1 MHKSLISNLLKDIKI
16 IGGNFKGVKSII
28 LVGSAS
34 RNELRMINGH
44 ITSDFEFVFFTKRFF
59 FNKRIVQKKISEI
72 SIKYNIQIDVSF
84 MHGHDSM
91 IFPNR
96 LFFYDLIATGKLIY
110 GKDLTQNTD
119 PLKAKDIIQ
128 EDSYNIVYYRILD
141 ILNNSSID
149 SISPMAIIKNMSY
162 IYLFVLI
169 EEGYLEKNFKLRF
182 KRIESL
188 QGKQRKYLT
197 NEFFKDLGPDYRVVK
212 KFRLNE
218 DTNKFLN
225 ENIEDLFN
233 KLILVINYCENK
245 MKLSIKYNLIFC
257 LRFIKICIKDPKLFS
272 YSNILISRNPRKKLL
287 VILKSELL
295 KRFNVHNSHRD
306 INFYDSN
313 FFQSIYNENI
323 L

>member
-1 MHKSLISNLLKDIKI
+1 
-16 IGGNFKGVKSII
+16 
-28 LVGSAS
+28 
-34 RNELRMINGH
+34 
-44 ITSDFEFVFFTKRFF
+44 
-59 FNKRIVQKKISEI
+59 
-72 SIKYNIQIDVSF
+72 
-84 MHGHDSM
+84 MHGYDSM

-149 SISPMAIIKNMSY
+149 SISPTAIIKNMSY

-218 DTNKFLN
+218 
-225 ENIEDLFN
+225 
-233 KLILVINYCENK
+233 
-245 MKLSIKYNLIFC
+245 IFC
-257 LRFIKICIKDPKLFS
+257 SFI
-272 YSNILISRNPRKKLL
+272 N
-287 VILKSELL
+287 
-295 KRFNVHNSHRD
+295 
-306 INFYDSN
+306 
-313 FFQSIYNENI
+313 
-323 L
+323 